1 MINYE
6 DIETC
11 EVCQV
16 QFDVACGETNEH
28 DEFICEGCTAKEVLK
43 QEKAND

>member
-6 DIETC
+6 DTEMC

-28 DEFICEGCTAKEVLK
+28 DEFICEDCTTQEALK
-43 QEKAND
+43 QAKGE